1 MSKLMYALK
10 RRKRRRPRASLR
22 PVALLLA
29 GIVLLW
35 LGIVVYRY
43 FTPIVIQLATVE
55 ANNMVSAVINNTIAA
70 KLADGEMKYNDI
82 ITLEKD
88 ESGAV
93 AAIITDVAKINLLKA
108 EITTDVIS
116 ALSDGIRADISI
128 PLGNITGIKLLSGKG
143 PDIPVEIVTAAQ
155 TDTEFLN
162 RFSSAGINQ
171 TCHQIVVRVKAGVR
185 VIIPGKSVYTETSAE
200 VPVAETVIIGDVPDS
215 YTYFEGDENWDENL
229 ERFDITT

>member
-1 MSKLMYALK
+1 MSKLIYAIK

-22 PVALLLA
+22 PAALLLE

-43 FTPIVIQLATVE
+43 FTPIVIQMATVE
-55 ANNMVSAVINNTIAA
+55 ANNLVSAVINNTIAA

-116 ALSDGIRADISI
+116 ALSDDIRADINI
-128 PLGNITGIKLLSGKG
+128 PLGNLTGIKLLSGKG

-155 TDTEFLN
+155 TDTQFLN

-200 VPVAETVIIGDVPDS
+200 VPVAETVIIGDVPDT

-229 ERFDITT
+229 ERFDITS